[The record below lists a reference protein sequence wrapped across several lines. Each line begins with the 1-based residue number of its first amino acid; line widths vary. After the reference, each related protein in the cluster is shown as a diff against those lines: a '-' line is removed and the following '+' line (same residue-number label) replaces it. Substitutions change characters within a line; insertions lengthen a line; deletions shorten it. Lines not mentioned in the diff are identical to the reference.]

1 MSLGVLR
8 LIPSLRRAFA
18 REQPG
23 RAFRC
28 KSSPD
33 YRLWAFRCNR
43 SRGTRSTTYLEV
55 PQVLA
60 MAFKSDK
67 PEITYLQVAELALS
81 LSTKDQIKLAEDLQ
95 RAVLKARWDEI
106 PQA

>member
-1 MSLGVLR
+1 
-8 LIPSLRRAFA
+8 
-18 REQPG
+18 
-23 RAFRC
+23 
-28 KSSPD
+28 
-33 YRLWAFRCNR
+33 
-43 SRGTRSTTYLEV
+43 
-55 PQVLA
+55 